1 MQINNDLKLF
11 FIRHGKLDLPYKNH
25 DKIPFDT
32 LADLGLEKLNPS
44 LDEKFNIK
52 LISKLMDI
60 MPLNKINKI
69 YTSPSKR
76 CLGGARLFVKF
87 IKAKFDIDNIPIV
100 INNDLREVY
109 FDLRLIN
116 EQQNLTKNPADV
128 SIEKINQAVLR
139 AMVTGKGS
147 ESVGGAYKRISD
159 FARLF
164 KSDNINKDAYLII
177 THDFLMRVME
187 VYIKN
192 KKPIVDKI
200 SYNDLKD
207 TKRNLYF
214 KGFATD
220 ISFIKFIPF

>member
-1 MQINNDLKLF
+1 MQTNNGLKLF
-11 FIRHGKLDLPYKNH
+11 FIRHGKLDLPYKSH
-25 DKIPFDT
+25 DEIPFDI

-52 LISKLMDI
+52 LIDELMDI
-60 MPLNKINKI
+60 IPLNKISKI

-87 IKAKFDIDNIPIV
+87 IKKKFGVDNTPVV

-116 EQQNLTKNPADV
+116 KQQNLTKKLTDV

-139 AMVTGKGS
+139 AMVTGEGS
-147 ESVGGAYKRISD
+147 ESAEKAYKRISH

-164 KSDNINKDAYLII
+164 KLDNDNKDIYLII
-177 THDFLMRVME
+177 THDFLMRVIE

-192 KKPIVDKI
+192 KKPMSRKI
-200 SYNDLKD
+200 NYANLKN

-214 KGFATD
+214 KGFATNNLF
-220 ISFIKFIPF
+220 SKFVPF